1 MDTDQQIRSHQWSA
15 MLGESE
21 SIFCLRFYM
30 DWIVAIAT
38 DTGTLGTVMQ
48 VRQDRALEGGITFNV
63 VTIVGSR
70 TEPLLIIAA
79 RQLAEKLSGLGYS
92 RPLLLCIGLRKLSV
106 GVTKCLV
113 QEVVQRA
120 GNLSD

>member
-48 VRQDRALEGGITFNV
+48 VRYPLVCLQVLRWHFITITHAPFFRTPQLRSV
-63 VTIVGSR
+63 V
-70 TEPLLIIAA
+70 
-79 RQLAEKLSGLGYS
+79 
-92 RPLLLCIGLRKLSV
+92 
-106 GVTKCLV
+106 
-113 QEVVQRA
+113 
-120 GNLSD
+120 

>member
-1 MDTDQQIRSHQWSA
+1 MECLNLEVTRLSRVKDMFRSAQCRRLSS
-15 MLGESE
+15 LLS
-21 SIFCLRFYM
+21 
-30 DWIVAIAT
+30 
-38 DTGTLGTVMQ
+38 
-48 VRQDRALEGGITFNV
+48 FNHAV
-63 VTIVGSR
+63 C
-70 TEPLLIIAA
+70 
-79 RQLAEKLSGLGYS
+79 